1 MEDIVVII
9 TLIGVLGIG
18 AQWLAWRFNLPA
30 IVLMAVAGILA
41 GPVTGLLQPEQDFG
55 ELLRPMIAVAVAVI
69 LFEGGLTLNFHELR
83 DASRGVRRLVFPGVF
98 VGWALG
104 TWAAH
109 YIAGLSLPVAIL
121 FAGILVVTG
130 PTVII
135 PLLRQAKLASR
146 PRAIL
151 KWEGIINDPIGALFA
166 VLVFEYLHY
175 ADQGGTVAGTVFWIV
190 IASSLAAGIGV
201 GLGLGLAQLF
211 RRGMIPEFL
220 KAPFILCAVL
230 ICYAAAD
237 QIEHET
243 GLVAV
248 TALGITLGNARLASI
263 TEMRRFKEYVTVLFV
278 SGVFVILTAT
288 LTPDVLT
295 AVDWPLIGFVLAILF
310 LVRPATVWISTIG
323 AGLTWQE
330 RVLLGWIAP
339 RGVVAVAVSGF
350 FGAELVHLGYAEGAQ
365 LIPLSFAVVF
375 ATVLAHGFSI
385 KWLAERLDLTSKEDP
400 GVLIVGASAWSTA
413 FAQSL
418 KDMGVTVA
426 IADTSWRRLKPARL
440 AAIPT
445 YHEEIL
451 SEATEHEID
460 MNKYG
465 HMVAVTGNE
474 AYNSLVCT
482 EFGPE
487 LGRTN
492 VLQLGRAE
500 EDDPRGVSFT
510 LRGRPLFKKAVAL
523 EELLRRHYAGWTF
536 QKTTL
541 SEQYTFDD
549 WADGRPE
556 DTEIILVQKKSG
568 ALAFSANKARAEAGD
583 TILAYAPPAEKETV
597 TEAKDS
603 AAADTRP
610 TPPPADN

>member
-9 TLIGVLGIG
+9 TAIGVLGIG

-30 IVLMAVAGILA
+30 IVLMAVAGIIA

-55 ELLRPMIAVAVAVI
+55 DLLRPMIAVAVAVI

-104 TWAAH
+104 TVAAH
-109 YIAGLSLPVAIL
+109 YVAGLSLPVAIL

-135 PLLRQAKLASR
+135 PLLRQAKLAQR

-166 VLVFEYLHY
+166 VLVFEYLVY
-175 ADQGGTVAGTVFWIV
+175 VDQGATVAGTVFWV
-190 IASSLAAGIGV
+190 LVASSVAAGIGV
-201 GLGLGLAQLF
+201 GLGVGLAQLF

-330 RVLLGWIAP
+330 RLLLGWIAP

-350 FGAELVHLGYAEGAQ
+350 FGAELVHLGYEEGAQ

-413 FAQSL
+413 FAHCL

-426 IADTSWRRLKPARL
+426 IADTGWRRLKPARL

-500 EDDPRGVSFT
+500 DDDPRGVSFT
-510 LRGRPLFKKAVAL
+510 LRGRPLFKTPVAL

-536 QKTTL
+536 QKTKL
-541 SEQYTFDD
+541 SEQYTFDN
-549 WADGRPE
+549 WAAARPDE
-556 DTEIILVQKKSG
+556 TEILLIQKKSG
-568 ALAFSANKARAEAGD
+568 TLVFSSNNARAEAGD
-583 TILAYAPPAEKETV
+583 TILAYAPPAEKTET
-597 TEAKDS
+597 KS
-603 AAADTRP
+603 A
-610 TPPPADN
+610 TPPPADS

>member
-1 MEDIVVII
+1 MEDIIVKLA
-9 TLIGVLGIG
+9 LIGMLGIG

-30 IVLMAVAGILA
+30 IVLMALAGILA
-41 GPVTGLLQPEQDFG
+41 GPVTGVLQPAQDFG
-55 ELLRPMIAVAVAVI
+55 ELFRPMIAVAVAVI

-98 VGWALG
+98 IGWALG

-135 PLLRQAKLASR
+135 PLLRQAKLAQR

-151 KWEGIINDPIGALFA
+151 KWEGIINDPVGALFA
-166 VLVFEYLHY
+166 VLVFEYLSY
-175 ADQGGTVAGTVFWIV
+175 ADQGSTVGGIVGWII
-190 IASSLAAGIGV
+190 IASAAAAAIGIGM
-201 GLGLGLAQLF
+201 GLGLAQLF
-211 RRGMIPEFL
+211 RRGLIPEFL

-230 ICYAAAD
+230 ICYAVAD

-310 LVRPATVWISTIG
+310 VVRPATVWLSTIG
-323 AGLTWQE
+323 AGLPWQE
-330 RVLLGWIAP
+330 RLLLGWIAP

-350 FGAELVHLGYAEGAQ
+350 FGAELVHLGYEEGAQ

-385 KWLAERLDLTSKEDP
+385 RWLAERLSLTSKENP

-413 FAQSL
+413 FAHCL
-418 KDMGVTVA
+418 KEAEIPVA
-426 IADTSWRRLKPARL
+426 IADTGWRRLKTARL
-440 AAIPT
+440 ADIPT

-465 HMVAVTGNE
+465 HLVAVTGNE

-487 LGRTN
+487 IGRTN
-492 VLQLGRAE
+492 VLQLGTAD

-510 LRGRPLFKKAVAL
+510 LRGRPLFKRPVAL
-523 EELLRRHYAGWTF
+523 EELLRRHYAGWSF
-536 QKTTL
+536 QKTKL
-541 SEQYTFDD
+541 SDQYTYDD
-549 WADGRPE
+549 WVTGRPE
-556 DTEIILVQKKSG
+556 ETDILLILKKNG
-568 ALAFSANKARAEAGD
+568 TLVFSANKARAEAGD
-583 TILAYAPPAEKETV
+583 TIIAYGPPTDAPDKPQKP
-597 TEAKDS
+597 KK
-603 AAADTRP
+603 AAT
-610 TPPPADN
+610 PADS

>member
-1 MEDIVVII
+1 MEDIIVKL

-41 GPVTGLLQPEQDFG
+41 GPVTGVLQPEADFG
-55 ELLRPMIAVAVAVI
+55 ELFRPMIAVAVAVI

-98 VGWALG
+98 VGWVLG
-104 TWAAH
+104 TLAAH
-109 YIAGLSLPVAIL
+109 YVAGLSLPVAIL

-135 PLLRQAKLASR
+135 PLLRQAKLAAR

-175 ADQGGTVAGTVFWIV
+175 ADQGSTVAGTVFWVV
-190 IASSLAAGIGV
+190 IASTLAAGIGV
-201 GLGLGLAQLF
+201 GMGLGLAQLF
-211 RRGMIPEFL
+211 RRGLIPEFL

-230 ICYAAAD
+230 ICYAIAD

-288 LTPDVLT
+288 LTPDVLY
-295 AVDWPLIGFVLAILF
+295 AVDWPLIGFVLSILF

-323 AGLTWQE
+323 AGLPWQE
-330 RVLLGWIAP
+330 RLLLGWIAP

-350 FGAELVHLGYAEGAQ
+350 FGAELVHLGYPEGAD
-365 LIPLSFAVVF
+365 LIPLSFAIVF

-400 GVLIVGASAWSTA
+400 GVLIVGASAWSTS
-413 FAQSL
+413 FAQCL
-418 KDMGVTVA
+418 KNMDIPVA
-426 IADTSWRRLKPARL
+426 IADTGWRRLKSARL
-440 AAIPT
+440 ADIRT

-487 LGRTN
+487 IGRNN
-492 VLQLGRAE
+492 VLQLGGAE
-500 EDDPRGVSFT
+500 DDDPRGVSFT
-510 LRGRPLFKKAVAL
+510 LRGRPLFKKGIGL
-523 EELLRRHYAGWTF
+523 EELLRRHYAGWIF

-541 SEQYTFDD
+541 TDQYTYDNWLSD
-549 WADGRPE
+549 KPE
-556 DTEIILVQKKSG
+556 EIEIILVQKKNG
-568 ALAFSANKARAEAGD
+568 TLVFSANKARAEAGD
-583 TILAYAPPAEKETV
+583 TIVAYAPPPEKDT
-597 TEAKDS
+597 AKTTNSADS
-603 AAADTRP
+603 
-610 TPPPADN
+610 